1 MIDTKGFKE
10 WLKKNTNYS
19 DAVISDIA
27 SRMNRADG
35 MLEWEPT
42 TTYLYKLE
50 QTREFL
56 KLSVSVKSQVRRAVR
71 CYVEFI
77 KEKNMN
83 L

>member
-1 MIDTKGFKE
+1 
-10 WLKKNTNYS
+10 
-19 DAVISDIA
+19 
-27 SRMNRADG
+27 MNRADG